1 MDLSGSRKRG
11 MFAEPDAVAKR
22 FCTSNPEYMSAF
34 KVFDTDGSGT
44 IDICELNNALQ
55 AVKRS
60 VESHSMTAFFR
71 APFNANT
78 VLWLAAR
85 FSAPA
90 WGAIYFQQFA
100 EMMQYLEGLKAIF
113 EQIDTDGTGDLSVNE
128 LSRALNLSG
137 FSVTGLPGG
146 GDPLS
151 LMVAERIGRAYDAD
165 HNGALSFDEFVQ
177 LRLEWDC
184 YLGAWAAHVPAG
196 AIAISPNELL
206 KVLDAVKRSLEPMGA
221 LAVHPCMTGLA
232 GFSCAGILG
241 TLIYNS
247 MFTVQRP
254 FQLRTAELLIGKF
267 SGGSGLLS
275 FEQFCMLMEFL
286 KAQKA
291 KFMAV
296 DQSRNGTISLTDL
309 SNAFAASGLPMPV
322 ENLVALGRRYDQDN
336 SGALEFDEFLQM
348 MCELKDELS

>member
-1 MDLSGSRKRG
+1 

-100 EMMQYLEGLKAIF
+100 EMMQYLEGLKTIF
-113 EQIDTDGTGDLSVNE
+113 AQIDTDGTGDLSVSE
-128 LSRALNLSG
+128 LSRALSLSG
-137 FSVTGLPGG
+137 FSVTGVPGG

-151 LMVAERIGRAYDAD
+151 LMVAERIGRAYDSD
-165 HNGALSFDEFVQ
+165 KNGVLSFDEFVQ
-177 LRLEWDC
+177 LRLEWDA
-184 YLGAWAAHVPAG
+184 YLDAWGAHVPAG

-206 KVLDAVKRSLEPMGA
+206 KVLDAVKQSLEPVGM
-221 LAVHPCMTGLA
+221 LAVHPSMAALT
-232 GFSCAGILG
+232 GFSAAGILG
-241 TLIYNS
+241 GLIYNS
-247 MFTVQRP
+247 MFTLQRP
-254 FQLRTAELLIGKF
+254 FLVRTAELLIGKF
-267 SGGSGLLS
+267 SGGSGIVN

-291 KFMAV
+291 KFAAV
-296 DQSRNGTISLTDL
+296 DQTHSGKIELAELAT
-309 SNAFAASGLPMPV
+309 AFAASGLPMPV
-322 ENLVALGRRYDQDN
+322 ESLIALGQRYDQDN
-336 SGALEFDEFLQM
+336 SGGLEFDEFLQM
-348 MCELKDELS
+348 MCEIKDELC